1 MNRIRLLPEQ
11 VANQI
16 AAGEVIERPASVVKE
31 LVENSLDAQATHVT
45 VEIQAGGRSLVRV
58 VDDGFG
64 MSRDDAL
71 LCLERHATSKIRR
84 AEDLAAIATMGFRGE
99 ALPSIASVSRFTL
112 TTRERDSDSP
122 EGTQII
128 INAGKILEVKAA
140 GRAPGTSLEVRQL
153 FFNLPARRKFL
164 RTEET
169 ESAHIQHYVTLAALA
184 YPEVAFTFQRDS
196 RLVWQLPAVKTG
208 SDASAR
214 LAALRE
220 RLRVLY
226 GEEQKLLTVDFSVEM
241 PSSDEVDDT
250 SGPPPDFGL
259 RTSDFHL
266 WGFIGAPGVSRS
278 TREDQHLFVNRRP
291 VENRGLNFAL
301 LEGYHTSLMKGR
313 YPVACL
319 FLEIDPAAVDVN
331 IHPAKREV
339 KFHREAE
346 VRRLVAQ
353 AIRQTLLAFHTGK
366 PQPGGPTPVAQ
377 PALTSLVKPAAG
389 QPVPPVEQSA
399 LPNFPSG
406 LQPASAQPP
415 NPSRQQPPSHMD
427 FGSVPDRS
435 EPPASPPSGPPE
447 LHVTPVTH
455 LTHVTPPPAGPDTPP
470 ASPASHAPF
479 PPSPVPRPTPLAEP
493 VPLLNVPLRLV
504 GVIGKLYVVLE
515 SDRGLVLLDQHA
527 AHERILFEQML
538 SRMERHDQA
547 PSQKLLLPET
557 VELSARDASFLR
569 EQLPALTRLGVGLSE
584 FGERTFLLDALP
596 PFVKAPAT
604 RLFVLQLVDELK
616 AAGRELNSMRLGEH
630 TVAKTVCRHAVK
642 AHDPLAGRELE
653 NLVEDLRHCAMP
665 YTCPHG
671 RPTLIEMNFR
681 ELEKKF
687 GRTQ

>member
-16 AAGEVIERPASVVKE
+16 AAGEVVERPASVVKE
-31 LVENSLDAQATHVT
+31 LVENSLDAGATRIT

-58 VDDGFG
+58 TDDGTG

-71 LCLERHATSKIRR
+71 LSLERHATSKIQR
-84 AEDLAAIATMGFRGE
+84 AEDLSAIATMGFRGE

-112 TTRERDSDSP
+112 TTRERED
-122 EGTQII
+122 GTHEATQVI
-128 INAGKILEVKAA
+128 INGGKILEVKAA
-140 GRAPGTSLEVRQL
+140 GGAPGTIVEVRQI

-169 ESAHIQHYVTLAALA
+169 ESAHIQHYLTLAALA
-184 YPEVAFTFQRDS
+184 HPGVAFTFSRDG
-196 RLVWQLPAVKTG
+196 RLIWQLPAVA
-208 SDASAR
+208 SDETTASR

-220 RLRVLY
+220 RMRAIRG
-226 GEEQKLLTVDFSVEM
+226 GEDKLLPVDFAVEL
-241 PSSDEVDDT
+241 
-250 SGPPPDFGL
+250 PDPAPFKEPAML
-259 RTSDFHL
+259 HEDAHTAAIPEFRV

-301 LEGYHTSLMKGR
+301 MEGYHTALMKGR
-313 YPVACL
+313 FPVCCL

-339 KFHREAE
+339 KFHQEGQ
-346 VRRLVAQ
+346 VRRLAAQ
-353 AIRQTLLAFHTGK
+353 AVRETLLKFHTAPARKESGQVESGK
-366 PQPGGPTPVAQ
+366 IPEAELVAAPAVTPELPQLGRTIPKQPVTIPPARRETPLWPVRPTTEPTRAVAATSPTPVIRPQ
-377 PALTSLVKPAAG
+377 
-389 QPVPPVEQSA
+389 
-399 LPNFPSG
+399 
-406 LQPASAQPP
+406 
-415 NPSRQQPPSHMD
+415 
-427 FGSVPDRS
+427 
-435 EPPASPPSGPPE
+435 PPASP
-447 LHVTPVTH
+447 T
-455 LTHVTPPPAGPDTPP
+455 
-470 ASPASHAPF
+470 
-479 PPSPVPRPTPLAEP
+479 P

-538 SRMERHDQA
+538 NRLEQNGSA
-547 PSQKLLLPET
+547 LSQKLLLPET
-557 VELSARDASFLR
+557 VELSARDAQFLR
-569 EQLPALTRLGVGLSE
+569 QQIATLTRLGVGLSE

-596 PFVKAPAT
+596 PFVKAPDA
-604 RLFVLQLVDELK
+604 RRFVLELVDELK
-616 AAGRELNSMRLGEH
+616 AAGDEVNSLRLGEH
-630 TVAKTVCRHAVK
+630 VIAKTVCRHAVK
-642 AHDPLAGRELE
+642 ANDPLAGAELE
-653 NLVEDLRHCAMP
+653 NLVQDLRHCAMP

-671 RPTLIEMNFR
+671 RPTLIEMSHR